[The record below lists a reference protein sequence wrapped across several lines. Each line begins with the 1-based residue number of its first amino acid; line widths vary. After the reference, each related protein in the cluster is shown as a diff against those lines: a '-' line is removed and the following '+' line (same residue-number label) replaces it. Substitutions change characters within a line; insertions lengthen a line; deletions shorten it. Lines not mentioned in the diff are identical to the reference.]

1 MSRRALFEREKK
13 RKKLYAKYTPKREGL
28 LAERKQAMAAGD
40 IEKVIELQAKLQ
52 ALPRNAAS
60 SRRQS
65 RCQFNNRPR
74 GVYTKYFQ
82 ASRHMVI
89 KLVERGEASGVH
101 WSSW

>member
-1 MSRRALFEREKK
+1 MPKKSIFEREKK
-13 RKKLYAKYTPKREGL
+13 RKKLFDKYTPKRKSL
-28 LAERKQAMAAGD
+28 LEERKAAMLTGD
-40 IEKVIELQAKLQ
+40 IEKVLAVQSKLQ
-52 ALPRNAAS
+52 SLPRNAAAT
-60 SRRQS
+60 RQQS

-74 GVYTKYFQ
+74 GVYTKHFK